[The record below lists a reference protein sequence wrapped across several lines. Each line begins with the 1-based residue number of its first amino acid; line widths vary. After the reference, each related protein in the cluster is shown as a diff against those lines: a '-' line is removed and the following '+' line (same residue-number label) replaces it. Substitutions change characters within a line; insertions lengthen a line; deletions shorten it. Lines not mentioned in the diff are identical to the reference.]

1 MASSLKELYDEETKI
16 IHDNLEFLEEECS
29 KSDNVKLFC
38 YDLLGINNGENHSN
52 KLGGILYGLTKS
64 WWCGWDVSINSVASF
79 VRNII
84 YDDLVIAMK
93 KNSNGTWEEIN
104 ECDSDEESVITQN
117 ISVIVSAAK
126 HNRDWTIDRINR
138 RRIASGLPVNED
150 GIY

>member
-1 MASSLKELYDEETKI
+1 MASSLKELYDEETKC
-16 IHDNLEFLEEECS
+16 IHGNLEFLEEECA
-29 KSDNVKLFC
+29 KNANVKLFC
-38 YDLLGINNGENHSN
+38 YELLHINDGENNPN
-52 KLGGILYGLTKS
+52 KLRFYLYGLTES
-64 WWCGWDVSINSVASF
+64 WWRDWDVSIDSVASF
-79 VRNII
+79 VRNIL
-84 YDDLVIAMK
+84 YDDLVVAMK

-117 ISVIVSAAK
+117 ISVIVNAAK